1 SGADE
6 TLKAATKTL
15 AKIKEKM
22 QQFARGV
29 AKVITRGCH
38 QIKAEFSAL
47 WTLYQSSYNE
57 SNDIDEQLDR
67 IIAESER
74 ISSDLDDMHKIKP
87 SESNLPVLSPVVA
100 VEGTTRDLMK
110 DNVIGDKI
118 MNNSPQP
125 PITKEN
131 APITPPTLETKVPQ
145 DVTKEDV
152 MKDLMRNNMLGD
164 KIMNNSPQ
172 PPITKENAPITPP
185 TLETKVPQDVTK
197 EDVMKDLMRNNML
210 GDKIMN
216 NSPQPPIT
224 KEINPLQDYDPFAEE
239 TNIIPDD
246 PFAEETTEIPE
257 PIRMDSDDLLTSLEN
272 EAAKVEADDMGLDIM
287 RDMKDRKVTCEE
299 LESDLREVMM
309 IFKKTRTARRKKK
322 NKTEKRD
329 VY

>member
-1 SGADE
+1 MWA
-6 TLKAATKTL
+6 
-15 AKIKEKM
+15 
-22 QQFARGV
+22 
-29 AKVITRGCH
+29 
-38 QIKAEFSAL
+38 
-47 WTLYQSSYNE
+47 LYQSSYNE

-100 VEGTTRDLMK
+100 VEGTTR
-110 DNVIGDKI
+110 
-118 MNNSPQP
+118 
-125 PITKEN
+125 
-131 APITPPTLETKVPQ
+131 
-145 DVTKEDV
+145 
-152 MKDLMRNNMLGD
+152 DLMRNNMLGD

-257 PIRMDSDDLLTSLEN
+257 PIRMDNDDLLTSLEN

-299 LESDLREVMM
+299 LESDLREVIM
-309 IFKKTRTARRKKK
+309 IFKKTRTASRKKK